1 MTILQLS
8 QVGFELCPLMLQSQA
23 LTLSYNT
30 LEGKIIFVSFY
41 SNKNAFYHKLIYNL
55 YFLGLNDL
63 FVIATPPFPN
73 QS

>member
-8 QVGFELCPLMLQSQA
+8 QVVFELCPLMLQSQA

-41 SNKNAFYHKLIYNL
+41 SNKNAFYHKLIYI
-55 YFLGLNDL
+55 F
-63 FVIATPPFPN
+63 
-73 QS
+73 